1 MVEDKVSTERPSL
14 GPLDDETVPF
24 FTIGQAA
31 QVLGI
36 QPSVLRR
43 FDDEDIVSPGRSEG
57 GQRRYSRA
65 ELARLRDVLDLTG
78 EGVTLAGVRMV
89 LELREQVTELQET
102 IAELEGAVSELK
114 DQLARARAGQR
125 GGRRPGKR

>member
-1 MVEDKVSTERPSL
+1 MVDKERDERSPLAS
-14 GPLDDETVPF
+14 LDDDDTLPF
-24 FTIGQAA
+24 FTIGQVA

-43 FDDEDIVSPGRSEG
+43 FDDEDIVSPGRSDG

-65 ELARLRDVLDLTG
+65 EVERLREVLDLTG

-89 LELREQVTELQET
+89 LELRERVNDLEETVTD
-102 IAELEGAVSELK
+102 LEGSVRELRK
-114 DQLARARAGQR
+114 ELARARAGRRDR
-125 GGRRPGKR
+125 GRAGSR